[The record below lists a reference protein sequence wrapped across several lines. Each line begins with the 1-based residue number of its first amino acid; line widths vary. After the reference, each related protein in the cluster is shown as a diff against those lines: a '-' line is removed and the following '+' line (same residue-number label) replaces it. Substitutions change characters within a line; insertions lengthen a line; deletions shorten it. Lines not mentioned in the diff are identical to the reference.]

1 MVEIDIMQYQ
11 EIHCPYC
18 NSSDVRPYGKTTTGK
33 QRYMCKNNE
42 CSHKTF
48 LLEYSRIGDKPG
60 IKMQIVNMV
69 LNGSGTRDTARVLK
83 ISTNTVTRTLKRLAS
98 FVKPVNEEYLKNIKD
113 DSIDVV
119 VSNPLTPATKP
130 STTSDALKKTILA

>member
-1 MVEIDIMQYQ
+1 MQYQ

-33 QRYMCKNNE
+33 QRYLCKNNE

-48 LLEYSRIGDKPG
+48 LLEYSRVGDKPG

-69 LNGSGTRDTARVLK
+69 INGSGTRDTARVLK
-83 ISTNTVTRTLKRLAS
+83 ISTNTVTRTLKKLAS
-98 FVKPVNEEYLKNIKD
+98 FVKPVNEEYLKKIKGNN
-113 DSIDVV
+113 IDVV
-119 VSNPLTPATKP
+119 VSNPMNPVTKP
-130 STTSDALKKTILA
+130 SVASETLKKTILT

>member
-1 MVEIDIMQYQ
+1 MQYQ

-33 QRYMCKNNE
+33 QRYLCKNNE

-69 LNGSGTRDTARVLK
+69 INGSGTRDTARVLK

-98 FVKPVNEEYLKNIKD
+98 FVKPVNEEYLKKIKGNN
-113 DSIDVV
+113 IDVV

-130 STTSDALKKTILA
+130 LANNDALKKTILI

>member
-1 MVEIDIMQYQ
+1 MVEIYIMQYQ

-33 QRYMCKNNE
+33 QRYLCKNNE

-69 LNGSGTRDTARVLK
+69 INGSGTRDTARVLK

-98 FVKPVNEEYLKNIKD
+98 FVKPVNEEYLKKIKGNN
-113 DSIDVV
+113 IDVV

-130 STTSDALKKTILA
+130 LANNDALKKTILI

>member
-1 MVEIDIMQYQ
+1 MQYQ

-33 QRYMCKNNE
+33 QRYLCKNNE

-48 LLEYSRIGDKPG
+48 LLEYGRIGDKPG
-60 IKMQIVNMV
+60 IKKQIVSMI

-83 ISTNTVTRTLKRLAS
+83 ISTNTVTRTLKRLSS
-98 FVKPVNEEYLKNIKD
+98 FVKPVNEEYLKNFKD
-113 DSIDVV
+113 DNIDVE
-119 VSNPLTPATKP
+119 VSNSLTPATKP
-130 STTSDALKKTILA
+130 SATSNALKKTILT